1 MQFKKLWLTSILLTV
16 LSVALAMLGQAQ
28 AGSAP
33 EILFIDFPSEIRAD
47 GNPVSGLIGFKDP
60 DGDLFRADFVVVEAK
75 DFQPFSVMPDVKGKT
90 EGAFAFQIAT
100 RTAQRVTLRVTLT
113 DEAGNKSAPKD
124 FSFTAVAVAPPP
136 ALRVPQD
143 FSTIQAAIN
152 AAQAGN
158 TIIVSAGT
166 YNESITIT
174 KSLTL
179 RGAGRRT
186 TIVNG
191 GDPGRPVIRIESAQ
205 EIIEV
210 RIENLTVT
218 GAVEVPGS
226 ICAETGLKRI
236 CPQGIQLW
244 GKVKGVITN
253 NEIVHNIAGGIEVLN
268 GANATI
274 TDNTISGDGKEGI
287 GIQLFKNAT
296 AIIRNNILHRSEGI
310 GILVYVESKAEIVNN
325 TITSTSTSA
334 RLGDGIEVLDASE
347 AQIKQNT
354 ITENGRYGIF
364 IGGGHHFQDPNR
376 KFRSSSAVIEDN
388 TISGNGSDGI
398 LVVNGEGARTS
409 ASIARNTIRN
419 NRGCGVRAVDNP
431 GISGTGN
438 TISNNTG
445 GNLCPPVGTFNWPP
459 GFGGGA

>member
-1 MQFKKLWLTSILLTV
+1 MQLKKQWLMSIVLTV
-16 LSVALAMLGQAQ
+16 LAVVLTTLGQV
-28 AGSAP
+28 GSPP
-33 EILFIDFPSEIRAD
+33 EILFIDFPNEIKAD
-47 GNPVSGLIGFKDP
+47 GNPVNGLVGFKDP
-60 DGDLFRADFVVVEAK
+60 DGDVARADFTVVAAT
-75 DFQPFSVMPDVKGKT
+75 DFQPFSVTPHVKGQK
-90 EGAFAFQIAT
+90 EGAFEFQIAT
-100 RTAQRVTLRVTLT
+100 KTAQRVILRVTLS
-113 DEAGNKSAPKD
+113 DEAGNRSAPQD
-124 FSFTAVAVAPPP
+124 FSFVAIAVAPPPPP

-143 FSTIQAAIN
+143 FPTIQAAIN
-152 AAQAGN
+152 AAQTGN

-166 YNESITIT
+166 YNENVTIT
-174 KSLTL
+174 KSLAL
-179 RGAGRRT
+179 RGADRRT
-186 TIVNG
+186 TIVQG
-191 GDPGRPVIRIESAQ
+191 GDPGRPVIRVESAQ

-226 ICAETGLKRI
+226 ICADTGPRRI

-253 NEIVHNIAGGIEVLN
+253 NEIAHNIAGGIEVLS
-268 GANATI
+268 GADATI

-296 AIIRNNILHRSEGI
+296 ATIRNNILHRGEGI
-310 GILVYVESKAEIVNN
+310 GILVYVGSKAEIINN

-354 ITENGRYGIF
+354 ITENGRHGIF

-388 TISGNGSDGI
+388 IISGNGSDGI
-398 LVVNGEGARTS
+398 LVVNGEGVRTS
-409 ASIARNTIRN
+409 ASITRNTVRN
-419 NRGCGVRAVDNP
+419 NKGCGVRALDTP
-431 GISGTGN
+431 GISGTSN
-438 TISNNTG
+438 TIFNNNG
-445 GNLCPPVGTFNWPP
+445 GNLCPPPGTFNWPP